1 MNSEHNSPDR
11 FEDRLL
17 HELKQFVAAQPVP
30 QEAAGSSART
40 KPFHRPRYR
49 VALVGAAM
57 IAVAAVAVAAGH
69 DPASPAY
76 AVESQPNGSISVEI
90 NSLSDAA
97 GLQSR
102 LRAQGIAA
110 VVRYLPDGKVCE
122 PSLKDGPR
130 AGMAVQEASA
140 SIGDGKGVGAKTLHS
155 ESGVDAVAGESSGTV
170 VRTRKGGEPPK
181 GLPDGDVPPM
191 GMIKAE
197 HANGSTKFTVP
208 INAVPKGKTLVI
220 DGNSGEGPSLLSVG
234 IISGKVDD
242 CKLVDAPEPPE
253 FPAPAK

>member
-11 FEDRLL
+11 FEERLL

-30 QEAAGSSART
+30 QDAAGTSTRT

-49 VALVGAAM
+49 VALAGATM
-57 IAVAAVAVAAGH
+57 VAVAGIAIAAGH

-110 VVRYLPDGKVCE
+110 IVRYLPDGKVCE
-122 PSLKDGPR
+122 PDMGDGEHF
-130 AGMAVQEASA
+130 GMAVKERDA
-140 SIGDGKGVGAKTLHS
+140 GAEESGHTLHS
-155 ESGVDAVAGESSGTV
+155 EGHAVDGPNTIMK
-170 VRTRKGGEPPK
+170 TRKGDAPPK
-181 GLPDGDVPPM
+181 GLTAPGNLPPM
-191 GMIKAE
+191 GEIKAQ
-197 HANGSTKFTVP
+197 HSNGSTKFTIP
-208 INAVPKGKTLVI
+208 FDAVPNGKTLVI

-234 IISGKVDD
+234 IVSGPVKD
-242 CKLVDAPEPPE
+242 CKLVDAPKP
-253 FPAPAK
+253 PAPLPEK